1 MSRTSDPLAGFHEPV
16 RAWFQSSFKEAT
28 AAQSKG
34 WPPIL
39 QGRSTL
45 LLAPTGSGKTLA
57 AFLAAIDRLMF
68 SPEPPK
74 KERCR
79 VLYIS
84 PLKALGADVERNL
97 RAPIAGIDMAATREG
112 VPHRVP
118 SVAVRS
124 GDTPASERAKIGRA
138 PPDILII
145 TPESLYLLLT
155 SSAREIVASVET
167 VIVDEI
173 HSLVATKRGAHLSLS
188 LERLEQGRTD
198 RSKPL
203 QRIGLSATQR
213 PLAEVARMLGGNDE
227 APGDTFRPRPVEI
240 IDAGSKKAWELVVEV
255 PVEDMA
261 KLGAEIE
268 LPSGPAAG
276 GPKRTSI
283 WPSIHPRLVELI
295 RAHRSTMIFANSRR
309 LAERLAA
316 AINEV
321 AGEEI
326 ARAHHGSLARE
337 KRQEIEEQLKA
348 GQLPAIIATSSLELG
363 LDIGAVDLVIQIE
376 APPSVASGLQRIGRA
391 GHSVGAVSRGVIF
404 PKYRGDLLAC
414 ATATQ
419 RMIQGEVESTLYLR
433 NPLDVLAQQI
443 VATVSMEP
451 VTVDELYS
459 MVRRSACFV
468 DLPRGSFEGVLDMLS
483 GRYPSDEFAELRPRI
498 TWDRTGGKLR
508 ARDGARRIAVVNGGT
523 IPDRGLY
530 GVYLAS
536 SDEARGSRRVGELDE
551 EMVFES
557 RTGDV
562 FLLGASSWRIE
573 EITHDRV
580 LVSPAPGQPGKMPF
594 WHGDRPGRP
603 VELGRAM
610 GELARKL
617 AAAPRDQALAKL
629 RSEHGLDE
637 RAATNLCAY
646 LADQTQATGEVPSD
660 KTLIVER
667 YIDEIGTYCVCL
679 LSPFGA
685 RVHAPWS
692 QAVLARLNAD
702 TDQKVEA
709 IWSDDG
715 IVFRLPESE
724 EPPEASQFLPAPDE
738 VEELLVRTLGQT
750 SLFAARFREN
760 AGRALLLPRRRPG
773 ERTPLWAQRKRSAD
787 LLAVASKF
795 GSFPILLETYREC
808 LKDVFDLPALVE
820 ILRQIQARRI
830 RVRTV
835 DSRTPSPFASSLLFS
850 YVASFIYDG
859 DAPLAER
866 RAQALAVDPAQLR
879 ELLGEAELRELLDPD
894 AITETDRSLQRLDG
908 KRPVHSPDS
917 LHDLLLSIGD
927 LTREEIAVRA
937 DPPGPGA
944 SSAWVD
950 ELVRDRRAI
959 ETRIAGEYRVFAAED
974 AARFRDALGV
984 VPPAGLPKALLAP
997 VADPLGDLVSRYAR
1011 THGPF
1016 LAESVAARLGLGI
1029 QPVRDTLLRLAA
1041 ADRVLEGELLPGGK
1055 SREWCD
1061 TEVLRSIKRRSL
1073 ARLRRE
1079 VEPVEQAALGRF
1091 LIEWQGVRRPRP
1103 GMEALLATI
1112 EQLEGMPLSASALE
1126 AEVLPARVER
1136 FRGADLDM
1144 LCAAGEIV
1152 WAGIEPLGPND
1163 GRIALYLTD
1172 RVALLAQ
1179 PARRA
1184 EGELA
1189 GRVRALLASR
1199 GALFFSDLLA
1209 MTSAFS
1215 QDLLSAIWDLVWAGE
1230 VTNDTLAPLRSFLRG
1245 AAEEERTKR
1254 AALRM
1259 RGFRSRRVGPPG
1271 SEGRWSLLPHVRAQV
1286 FADGERAEG
1295 KTASLV
1301 PAGPSETERR
1311 AALARSLLERY
1322 GVVTREAVHAEGI
1335 LGGFS
1340 AVYDVL
1346 KAMEEA
1352 GRVRRGYFVAGLGAT
1367 QFAAPGAEDRLR
1379 SMRDRPEAPHIVALA
1394 ATDPANPYGAALP
1407 WPERAEGARPG
1418 RAAGA
1423 QVVLCDGELI
1433 GYLGRAERSL
1443 LTFLPADEPERGHA
1457 AAALASALSQ
1467 LIESGRRRS
1476 LLIAQVDGEPTEKSK
1491 LAPHLS
1497 SAGFTP
1503 MSRGFFK
1510 RGPSSARGLAL
1521 RE

>member
-1 MSRTSDPLAGFHEPV
+1 VPKPRDALAGFHQAV
-16 RAWFQSSFKEAT
+16 RAWFEASFGEPT

-39 QGRSTL
+39 AGRGAL

-68 SPEPPK
+68 SAEPPR

-84 PLKALGADVERNL
+84 PLKALGTDVERNL
-97 RAPIAGIDMAATREG
+97 RAPIAGIDAVATREG

-118 SVAVRS
+118 TVAVRS

-138 PPDILII
+138 PPDILIT

-173 HSLVATKRGAHLSLS
+173 HSMVATKRGAHLSLS
-188 LERLEQGRTD
+188 LERLEAARTD
-198 RSKPL
+198 RSRPL

-213 PLAEVARMLGGNDE
+213 PLEEIARMLGGGE
-227 APGDTFRPRPVEI
+227 ARADGAFRPRPVEI
-240 IDAGSKKAWELVVEV
+240 VDAGSKKAWDLRVEV

-261 KLGAEIE
+261 KLGEVMEE

-276 GPKRTSI
+276 GPQRRSI

-309 LAERLAA
+309 LSERLAA
-316 AINEV
+316 ALNEV

-326 ARAHHGSLARE
+326 ALAHHGSLARE
-337 KRQEIEEQLKA
+337 KRQEIEERLKA

-363 LDIGAVDLVIQIE
+363 LDIGAVDLVVQIE
-376 APPSVASGLQRIGRA
+376 APPSIASGIQRIGRA

-404 PKYRGDLLAC
+404 PKYRGDLLAS
-414 ATATQ
+414 AAATQ
-419 RMIQGEVESTLYLR
+419 RMTAGEVESTLYLR
-433 NPLDVLAQQI
+433 NPLDVLAQHV
-443 VATVSMEP
+443 VAAVSMEP
-451 VTVDELYS
+451 TDADELFA
-459 MVRRSACFV
+459 MVRGSACFAE
-468 DLPRGSFEGVLDMLS
+468 LPRTSFEGVLDMLS

-498 TWDRTGGKLR
+498 TWDRTSGKLR

-536 SDEARGSRRVGELDE
+536 SEEGRGSRRVGELDE

-557 RTGDV
+557 RAGEV

-603 VELGRAM
+603 VELGRAI
-610 GELARKL
+610 GALARSL
-617 AAAPRDQALAKL
+617 AAAPRDEALARL
-629 RSEHGLDE
+629 REQHGLDE
-637 RAATNLCAY
+637 RAAANLCAY
-646 LADQTQATGEVPSD
+646 LAEQAQATGEVPSD
-660 KTLIVER
+660 RTIVVER
-667 YIDEIGTYCVCL
+667 YIDEIGTYCVCV

-692 QAVLARLNAD
+692 QAVLARMNAAR
-702 TDQKVEA
+702 DQHVEA

-724 EPPEASQFLPAPDE
+724 EPPDTNEFLPAPDE
-738 VEELLVRTLGQT
+738 VEDLIVRSLGQT

-760 AGRALLLPRRRPG
+760 AARALLLPRRRPG
-773 ERTPLWAQRKRSAD
+773 ERTPLWAQRKRAAD
-787 LLAVASKF
+787 LLAVAARYA
-795 GSFPILLETYREC
+795 SFPILLETYREC
-808 LKDVFDLPALVE
+808 LRDVFDLPALVE
-820 ILRQIQARRI
+820 LLRQIQARRL

-835 DSRTPSPFASSLLFS
+835 DSRTPSPFAASLLFS
-850 YVASFIYDG
+850 YVANFIYDG

-866 RAQALAVDPAQLR
+866 RAQALSVDAAQLR
-879 ELLGEAELRELLDPD
+879 ELLGEAELRELLDPE
-894 AITETDRSLQRLDG
+894 AIAETELGLQRLDG
-908 KRPVHSPDS
+908 KRPAHSVDS
-917 LHDLLLSIGD
+917 LHDMLLAIGD
-927 LTREEIAVRA
+927 LSRAEVQSRSDPAAGADAWIEE
-937 DPPGPGA
+937 
-944 SSAWVD
+944 
-950 ELVRDRRAI
+950 LLRDRRAI
-959 ETRIAGEYRVFAAED
+959 EAKIAGEARVFAAED

-984 VPPAGLPKALLAP
+984 VPPRGLPRALLAP

-1016 LAESVAARLGLGI
+1016 VIEALAARFGLGVG
-1029 QPVRDTLLRLAA
+1029 PVRDTLERLAA
-1041 ADRVLEGELLPGGK
+1041 QDRVLEGEFLPGGK
-1055 SREWCD
+1055 TREWCD
-1061 TEVLRSIKRRSL
+1061 AEVLRTIKRRSL

-1091 LIEWQGVRRPRP
+1091 LLEWQGVRRPRSGP
-1103 GMEALLATI
+1103 EALLTVI
-1112 EQLEGMPLSASALE
+1112 EQLEGMPLAASSLE
-1126 AEVLPARVER
+1126 AEVLPARVDKYR
-1136 FRGADLDM
+1136 SGDLDM
-1144 LCAAGEIV
+1144 LCAAGEVV
-1152 WAGIEPLGPND
+1152 WAGVEPLGPSD
-1163 GRIALYLTD
+1163 GRVALFLTD
-1172 RVALLAQ
+1172 RVRLLA
-1179 PARRA
+1179 PRPRKV

-1189 GRVRALLASR
+1189 GRVRALLATR
-1199 GALFFSDLLA
+1199 GALFFSDLVSL
-1209 MTSAFS
+1209 TGAFS
-1215 QDLLSAIWDLVWAGE
+1215 QDLLGALWDLVWAGE

-1245 AAEEERTKR
+1245 AAADQPSRR
-1254 AALRM
+1254 DMLRN
-1259 RGFRSRRVGPPG
+1259 RGFRSRRAGPPG
-1271 SEGRWSLLPHVRAQV
+1271 SEGRWSLLAPVRDQV
-1286 FADGERAEG
+1286 LAEG
-1295 KTASLV
+1295 DAAKGALALAA
-1301 PAGPSETERR
+1301 PGPTETERR
-1311 AALARSLLERY
+1311 TALARTLLERY

-1335 LGGFS
+1335 EGGFS

-1379 SMRDRPEAPHIVALA
+1379 SLRDRPEASHVAVLA

-1407 WPERAEGARPG
+1407 WPEREGARPG

-1423 QVVLCDGELI
+1423 HVVLRDGELA

-1443 LTFLPADEPERGHA
+1443 LTFLPAEEPERGHA
-1457 AAALASALSQ
+1457 AEALAKALSD
-1467 LIESGRRRS
+1467 LVDTGRRRT
-1476 LLIAQVDGEPTEKSK
+1476 LLIAQVDGEPTEKSP
-1491 LAPHLS
+1491 LAPYLQKVGF
-1497 SAGFTP
+1497 SAT
-1503 MSRGFFK
+1503 SRGFFK
-1510 RGPSSARGLAL
+1510 RGGGRLPLSGG
-1521 RE
+1521 